1 MGKPQEART
10 ILATLEAPFLHREY
24 FRSFARCGVLRN
36 TGRALVAHI
45 GSGYARRSL
54 DVKAAKESSPASPA
68 PASLASIFFLFFI
81 VPALILLFAYSRT
94 KIGDFRA
101 LCLRLIESIHP
112 RLSCRLR
119 EVLFARRMI
128 RPKIILRENMCFYI

>member
-45 GSGYARRSL
+45 GSGYARRSF
-54 DVKAAKESSPASPA
+54 DVKAAKESLTPSPASSA
-68 PASLASIFFLFFI
+68 PASLASIFFLFYCVGFD
-81 VPALILLFAYSRT
+81 ST
-94 KIGDFRA
+94 
-101 LCLRLIESIHP
+101 LCVFSYEDR
-112 RLSCRLR
+112 RLSSALPPTYRKYPSSPFVQASR
-119 EVLFARRMI
+119 S
-128 RPKIILRENMCFYI
+128 IICKADDPAQDYS